1 MSFSSEIK
9 KELAERLPESAG
21 SQIPHCQ
28 IAELAAILALAGHF
42 RQEKDGSY
50 SLLIRTEN
58 AFVARKFFTLS
69 KNVYNIKNEV
79 RILKKKSGLVYLVS
93 VEQGE
98 VTDRMLTDTGI
109 LQGEEGE
116 KRIGT
121 SLAEV
126 PVEVIRRKCCKRA
139 YLRGAF
145 LAAGSMTNP
154 EHSYHFEIAV
164 RDEAEARRL
173 REIIRTFGIDA
184 RMTNRKNHTI
194 VYVKEGDQIAD
205 FLRVMEA
212 PGALMAFMNIR
223 IVKEVRNSVNRQVNF
238 EMANINKTADA
249 ASRQL
254 AAIRLLQEEG
264 RFKTLPPALKVI
276 AELRMEYP
284 EATLAELGRMLD
296 PPIGKSGVNHRL
308 NKLTAMVDME
318 E

>member
-1 MSFSSEIK
+1 
-9 KELAERLPESAG
+9 
-21 SQIPHCQ
+21 
-28 IAELAAILALAGHF
+28 
-42 RQEKDGSY
+42 
-50 SLLIRTEN
+50 
-58 AFVARKFFTLS
+58 
-69 KNVYNIKNEV
+69 
-79 RILKKKSGLVYLVS
+79 
-93 VEQGE
+93 
-98 VTDRMLTDTGI
+98 
-109 LQGEEGE
+109 
-116 KRIGT
+116 
-121 SLAEV
+121 
-126 PVEVIRRKCCKRA
+126 
-139 YLRGAF
+139 
-145 LAAGSMTNP
+145 MTNP